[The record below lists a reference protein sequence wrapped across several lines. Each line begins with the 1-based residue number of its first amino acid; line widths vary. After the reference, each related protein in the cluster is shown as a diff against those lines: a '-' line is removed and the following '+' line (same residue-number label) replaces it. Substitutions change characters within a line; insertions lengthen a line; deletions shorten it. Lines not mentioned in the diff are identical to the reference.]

1 MITHLLSLAFGVGLY
16 LVYEGLT
23 NPGGTR
29 SRAGRL
35 PRVRQFLNRAGLREV
50 GPIEFVVFS
59 LGSGLALGG
68 AGYLLLHWTG
78 ISLLLGLAGLV
89 GPLAY
94 YVHRHD
100 RRRSALQAGLIDAIS
115 QLRDSIRA
123 GLSVQEAMASLAA
136 TGPEGLRPEFANLAR
151 EMGLHGFA
159 PALEAMRE
167 RLADPVFDMVSAS
180 LLLNEQVG
188 GRNVSQVLDHLAQ
201 AARGEQRTQ
210 QEIHAYQ
217 ARNVTSARIVAAV
230 PLLLL
235 VGIRAISPTYLAVF
249 NGAGGQ
255 VLLATIF
262 LSIAAGYLGM
272 LWLTRL
278 PGDARVLR

>member
-1 MITHLLSLAFGVGLY
+1 MVGLA
-16 LVYEGLT
+16 V
-23 NPGGTR
+23 
-29 SRAGRL
+29 
-35 PRVRQFLNRAGLREV
+35 
-50 GPIEFVVFS
+50 
-59 LGSGLALGG
+59 
-68 AGYLLLHWTG
+68 
-78 ISLLLGLAGLV
+78 
-89 GPLAY
+89 
-94 YVHRHD
+94 
-100 RRRSALQAGLIDAIS
+100 
-115 QLRDSIRA
+115 
-123 GLSVQEAMASLAA
+123 
-136 TGPEGLRPEFANLAR
+136 TGPESLRPEFGNLAR
-151 EMGLHGFA
+151 EIGLHGFA

-167 RLADPVFDMVSAS
+167 RLADPVFDMVSAA

-235 VGIRAISPTYLAVF
+235 IGIRAISPTYLAIF

-255 VLLATIF
+255 IMLATIF